1 MKTTNQNKTENTL
14 GDSANQPAMSK
25 AQTEAGNNL
34 PQSAI
39 RIPHSDNRLPID
51 LAARRANRSLP
62 LTAVLTALRANAP
75 TAHQAAQVVGHWVW
89 VHFAEQPAAEIR
101 QTLAQLGF
109 HWNGHRQT
117 WQHPYGRVSFGTKAD
132 PRDKYTTKPAT
143 AVLPSLAH

>member
-1 MKTTNQNKTENTL
+1 
-14 GDSANQPAMSK
+14 MSK
-25 AQTEAGNNL
+25 AQTEQTAPANDI
-34 PQSAI
+34 PQSEI

-101 QTLAQLGF
+101 QQLSQLGF
-109 HWNGHRQT
+109 HWNGNRQT
-117 WQHPYGRVSFGTKAD
+117 WQHPCGKFSFGTQAD
-132 PRDKYTTKPAT
+132 PRQKYTTKAAT
-143 AVLPSLAH
+143 AVLPALAEY